1 MRTSI
6 SVIICTHNPRPA
18 YLRRTLDAL
27 RGQTL
32 PRDRWEL
39 LFVDNASKDSLADK
53 WDISWHP
60 HGCHLREDEIGLTAA
75 RLRGVRE
82 STGELLVFVDDDN
95 VLDPHYLERSAA
107 IPTRYPWLGV
117 FGCGALEPEFQVPP
131 PPELDS
137 RLALLALRTV
147 PRPVWSNNTKDYEYL
162 PWGAGLCVSRRVSLV
177 YQELLARLNVTDVL
191 DRRGRQLTC
200 GGDDLFSWAA
210 LRDGKGFGLFPELR
224 LTHLISEGRLSRRYF
239 LRLLDDSAF
248 SHGVLNFMLTGTEP
262 QKGVSVPQGV
272 RLLLHGIK
280 NGAFSMRC
288 EWAAVQGRNRA
299 ARFVS
304 ENGLRPIEDPP
315 QPSMQPICKI
325 PALILESSKPLML

>member
-1 MRTSI
+1 MPMSI
-6 SVIICTHNPRPA
+6 SVILCTHNPQPA
-18 YLRRTLDAL
+18 CLRRTLDAL
-27 RGQTL
+27 CGQTL
-32 PRDRWEL
+32 PYDRWEL

-60 HGCHLREDEIGLTAA
+60 HGRHLQEHEIGLTAA
-75 RLRGVRE
+75 RLRGIRE

-95 VLDPHYLERSAA
+95 VLDPHYLELSAA
-107 IPTRYPWLGV
+107 IPARYPWLGV

-131 PPELDS
+131 SPELVS

-147 PRPVWSNNTKDYEYL
+147 PSPVWSNNTKDYDHL
-162 PWGAGLCVSRRVSLV
+162 PWGAGLCVSRRVSSV
-177 YQELLARLNVTDVL
+177 YQELLARLKVTDVL

-224 LTHLISEGRLSRRYF
+224 LTHLISEGRLNRRYF
-239 LRLLDDSAF
+239 LRLIGDSAF
-248 SHGVLNFMLTGTEP
+248 SHGVLNYMLTGTEP
-262 QKGVSVPQGV
+262 RQGLSAPQCV

-288 EWAAVQGRNRA
+288 EWAAVKGRTRA

-304 ENGLRPIEDPP
+304 ENGLRPIEHPP
-315 QPSMQPICKI
+315 QPSTQPICEI
-325 PALILESSKPLML
+325 PGLILEGSNPLKL